1 MSIIVT
7 KHAIR
12 RYRER
17 LFSYSLNDNLITNKL
32 KEIASKGTMVATRP
46 NDQNTCCE
54 IKYKGVS
61 IVVVCEHNNR
71 IVLTCLGEDSYRRW
85 VKSKGL
91 PGKLSQRLLIKNTGL
106 AYQLD

>member
-7 KHAIR
+7 KHAIK

-17 LFSYSLNDNLITNKL
+17 LFSYSLSDNHIINKL
-32 KEIASKGTMVATRP
+32 EEIANKGTMVGARP
-46 NDQNTCCE
+46 NDQNTCFE

-61 IVVVCEHNNR
+61 IVVVNEGSNR
-71 IVLTCLGEDSYRRW
+71 TVLTCLGEDSYRKW

-91 PGKLSQRLLIKNTGL
+91 HDKLSQRLLIKNPTL